1 MSAEHEKSH
10 SRRLQI
16 NTVLIF
22 WGIIF
27 LAAGVFC
34 VAAPDT
40 ILHFSLNHNPSL
52 MLDYMRG
59 GGAAAIAIGSGLFI
73 PGLIMMAKSQ
83 Q

>member
-1 MSAEHEKSH
+1 MNS
-10 SRRLQI
+10 
-16 NTVLIF
+16 VLIS

-34 VAAPDT
+34 VVAPDT
-40 ILHFSLNHNPSL
+40 ILHFLLNHNPSL

-73 PGLIMMAKSQ
+73 PGLILTAKSQ